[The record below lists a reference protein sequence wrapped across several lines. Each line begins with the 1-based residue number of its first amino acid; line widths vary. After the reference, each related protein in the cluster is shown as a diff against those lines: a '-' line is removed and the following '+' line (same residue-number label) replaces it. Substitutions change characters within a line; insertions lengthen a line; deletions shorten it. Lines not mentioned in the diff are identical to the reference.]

1 MTRRL
6 LGILAL
12 AGVCG
17 AGAACETL
25 YSRDVTAVIS
35 GPTTVAVGATVL
47 LTVRLEYS
55 DGAFVDLGPS
65 HIGTVVWQSSNTAVA
80 TIDQAGVV
88 TGVSKG
94 SVTITATP
102 HPTTTGSGKRTA
114 DTHDMTVQ

>member
-6 LGILAL
+6 LGILAI
-12 AGVCG
+12 AAACG
-17 AGAACETL
+17 AGTACETM
-25 YSRDVTAVIS
+25 YGRDVTAVIT

-47 LTVRLEYS
+47 LSVRLEYS
-55 DGAFVDLGPS
+55 DGSFVDLGPS

-80 TIDQAGVV
+80 TIDAAGVV
-88 TGVSKG
+88 TGVARG

-102 HPTTTGSGKRTA
+102 HPTTTGTGKRNA